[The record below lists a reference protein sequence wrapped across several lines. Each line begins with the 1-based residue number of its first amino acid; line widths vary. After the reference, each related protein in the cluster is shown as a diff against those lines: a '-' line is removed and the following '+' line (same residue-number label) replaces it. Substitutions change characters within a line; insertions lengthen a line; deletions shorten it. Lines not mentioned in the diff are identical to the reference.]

1 MDESKIIAELRVK
14 SCVVS
19 EFPKRSKKPFSN
31 EKTDEV
37 WEIKAEGVWKPEI
50 PYPMSLHFT
59 TYPGNPAVPPFGNI
73 KITIETLDPTKKD

>member
-19 EFPKRSKKPFSN
+19 EYPKRPKKSYAN

-37 WEIKAEGVWKPEI
+37 WEIKAEGIWTEEK
-50 PYPMSLHFT
+50 PYPVSLHFT
-59 TYPGNPAVPPFGNI
+59 TQPGHRAVPPFGKI
-73 KITIETLDPTKKD
+73 KITIETIGS